1 MCIRDSRSTKQM
13 KNAEPP
19 NKLTM
24 RPLRF
29 LLAVL
34 LLVVSLWLV
43 FRLVDLTYAKEGFA
57 ASATDDAVEDPLTPQ
72 QFSFHLLQGVMGPI
86 RRLSKEL
93 VNLDNWKERWEL
105 AQLSPTD
112 LARRHF
118 IKARGQ
124 DLTKR
129 AQ

>member
-1 MCIRDSRSTKQM
+1 
-13 KNAEPP
+13 
-19 NKLTM
+19 M

-29 LLAVL
+29 LLAIL

-43 FRLVDLTYAKEGFA
+43 FRLVDLTFAKEGFA
-57 ASATDDAVEDPLTPQ
+57 SAPEDEVEDPLTPQ

-93 VNLDNWKERWEL
+93 ISMENWKERWEL
-105 AQLSPTD
+105 AQMSPTE
-112 LARRHF
+112 LARRH
-118 IKARGQ
+118 
-124 DLTKR
+124 LSKR